1 MRRPAERNLIMIEEK
16 FDYVATYDEIQ
27 MNDFNLNIPWYVDT
41 FEEEAEVDIAAM
53 QQEIEDLDGEL
64 KDIQTEMNKNHAF
77 AC

>member
-1 MRRPAERNLIMIEEK
+1 
-16 FDYVATYDEIQ
+16 